1 MAELLLCEF
10 CKKTFKNVSAL
21 NVHQKNTKY
30 CLIIQGKIQPVN
42 TVVIFDCKYC
52 EKVLTSK
59 QMLNV
64 HQSICEV
71 KIKQDNDKKE
81 SEIIKLRQE
90 NIQLLEYKEQS
101 IKIQED
107 NKQQIKE
114 LQDKTER
121 MAMKAIEK
129 PTTTNNLIP
138 RFETETIIEIEE
150 DEEDEDEDEEEIE
163 NDDFQYKIIPL
174 ELNKE
179 FSIENREE
187 DGYINVTN
195 LCKAGGKQFKSWNRL
210 DKTKAFLR
218 VLSATVNIHTS
229 ELIKMNTGG
238 NGERHTW
245 VHPQVAINIAQWIS
259 PQFDVKVSAWIYE
272 VMMTGKVDITN
283 TKSYRQLQEE
293 NKNKELK
300 IQYLTKKYVKK
311 QSRAEFEEKNVI
323 YILTT
328 PSLKK
333 DRRYILGKAG
343 NLTHRLS
350 TYNKTDEHEVIY
362 YQGCGDEETMAI
374 VETVVFQRLKEY
386 RERANRERFILPED
400 KEVDIFID
408 VIKKSIEFVIEK

>member
-114 LQDKTER
+114 LQDKIER

-129 PTTTNNLIP
+129 PTTTNNLILSP
-138 RFETETIIEIEE
+138 IDLSQEHITKMINEKFTKEHFYDGQAGVARFAVDNILKDKDGKLAYVCTDVSRHIFKHV
-150 DEEDEDEDEEEIE
+150 DE
-163 NDDFQYKIIPL
+163 
-174 ELNKE
+174 
-179 FSIENREE
+179 
-187 DGYINVTN
+187 
-195 LCKAGGKQFKSWNRL
+195 
-210 DKTKAFLR
+210 
-218 VLSATVNIHTS
+218 
-229 ELIKMNTGG
+229 
-238 NGERHTW
+238 NGE
-245 VHPQVAINIAQWIS
+245 VVK
-259 PQFDVKVSAWIYE
+259 DVRASK
-272 VMMTGKVDITN
+272 
-283 TKSYRQLQEE
+283 
-293 NKNKELK
+293 
-300 IQYLTKKYVKK
+300 LTKKLTEDVKK
-311 QSRAEFEEKNVI
+311 MSGQI
-323 YILTT
+323 Y
-328 PSLKK
+328 
-333 DRRYILGKAG
+333 
-343 NLTHRLS
+343 
-350 TYNKTDEHEVIY
+350 
-362 YQGCGDEETMAI
+362 
-374 VETVVFQRLKEY
+374 
-386 RERANRERFILPED
+386 
-400 KEVDIFID
+400 
-408 VIKKSIEFVIEK
+408 IKKSKEKNPNVDCSFFLANKLGEISSIDDDNSKFRNELANLTVEK